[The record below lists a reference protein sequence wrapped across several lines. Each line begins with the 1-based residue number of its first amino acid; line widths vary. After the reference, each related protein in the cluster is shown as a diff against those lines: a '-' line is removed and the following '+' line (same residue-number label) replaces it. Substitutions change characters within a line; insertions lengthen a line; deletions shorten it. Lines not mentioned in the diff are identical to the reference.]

1 MKVLWFG
8 HRDIKHPRAG
18 GAERTM
24 YEVSRRLAKM
34 GYDVTLATVNPGALK
49 SFEIIEGVKIIRVKG
64 NVMAHL
70 LAPLMIKK
78 IDPDVIIDDLAHVV
92 PWFSTF
98 FTEKPVIAFFRHL
111 HARSLRGQVHPIIA
125 EVLKLMER
133 QYSRI
138 YSKGVFVTESD
149 TSIRDLLSLGVPRR
163 RIFKILPGVDHELF
177 KPRKKFDEPTLV
189 YFSGM
194 RDYKRPWLSLYL
206 LKELSNAKLIIVG
219 DGPSFSRTIEK
230 CKELNL
236 CDRVSFTGRIDN
248 ERLAE
253 IIARSWVNLH
263 FSLAEGF
270 GLTVLEAAAC
280 GTPTVALAAPGIE
293 EVINEFGFG
302 LTAGNIDEMKSSIF
316 KIIEN
321 YSAWSDKVFRT
332 SLSFSWE
339 ETAKKWDFLIKK
351 VLS

>member
-24 YEVSRRLAKM
+24 YEVSRRLVKM
-34 GYDVTLATVNPGALK
+34 GHEVTLATVNPGSLK
-49 SFEIIEGVKIIRVKG
+49 SFEIIEGIKIIRVKG
-64 NVMAHL
+64 NIMAHL

-270 GLTVLEAAAC
+270 GYTVLEAAAC
-280 GTPTVALAAPGIE
+280 GTPTVALDAPGVS

-302 LTAGNIDEMKSSIF
+302 LVAKDLDDMKN
-316 KIIEN
+316 KIIEIIKD
-321 YSAWSDKVFRT
+321 YDTWSRRVYQN
-332 SLSFSWE
+332 SLQFSWDKTAE
-339 ETAKKWDFLIKK
+339 EWDRLFKSLD
-351 VLS
+351 